1 MNLLH
6 SGILFLWDLSRSFFG
21 TVFVACVLMSFVL
34 FLVELAIYHAKKT
47 KDFRSM

>member
-34 FLVELAIYHAKKT
+34 FLAELVIYHAKKT
-47 KDFRSM
+47 N